1 MQQRV
6 SIAVD
11 VIHINTPQIKGFLD
25 RLRAFCQSR
34 VQTCVPLAS
43 TSAMTSK
50 SRHPSNSRAG
60 VLGST
65 RTAARGSAAARPHA
79 RTPPAA
85 CTKAQ
90 HDLRLAHFRRKPELL
105 PIVALGDIRKQLA
118 GRRHARRAARLR
130 YSRAMPDWRRRR
142 LFQCLSLSRQGDPAE
157 TRAGRKR
164 SSTPPLG
171 RGGQDELG
179 RALG

>member
-130 YSRAMPDWRRRR
+130 YSRAMMGWGRRPFVCRI
-142 LFQCLSLSRQGDPAE
+142 PAKV
-157 TRAGRKR
+157 AGLP
-164 SSTPPLG
+164 SS
-171 RGGQDELG
+171 
-179 RALG
+179 

>member
-118 GRRHARRAARLR
+118 GRRHARHWKTAVCESH
-130 YSRAMPDWRRRR
+130 SR
-142 LFQCLSLSRQGDPAE
+142 E
-157 TRAGRKR
+157 TPIILELASSSEGEVYRMGTKR
-164 SSTPPLG
+164 SSTPLLG

>member
-130 YSRAMPDWRRRR
+130 YSRAMTGWGLEEDR
-142 LFQCLSLSRQGDPAE
+142 LFVAFPRDAKGA
-157 TRAGRKR
+157 
-164 SSTPPLG
+164 SSEGKSTVSS
-171 RGGQDELG
+171 
-179 RALG
+179 